1 MRWFAVC
8 LLLVGNAL
16 AQNAPQTPLPKFKAT
31 EVEIS
36 PYRNSP
42 FANGGVLHGD
52 RYLWHQATLVD
63 LIADAY
69 SVDFD
74 LVQGGPAW
82 LERNRFEVT
91 GLADPKTSKA
101 DLKLMLQSLLADR
114 FGVVVHTGEKEMPA
128 YVLTVPGKD
137 GKTKMTESEAGG
149 NTGCDPVGQPT
160 PELPLDLK
168 CHNFTMD
175 VLATSLHQFA
185 GGYLDK
191 VVVNKTGLKGE
202 YDFELKWHAR
212 QIYDKLGAAGGGIS
226 IFDAVSN
233 IGLNLALETASQQV
247 LLVDKASNKPTPN
260 APDVAKLLPPA
271 PPAVFEVATIKPS
284 APDEKQFARI
294 SGNTVNVTGL
304 PLSFLISFAWD
315 LNNNSK
321 EQVVNAPKWYNDDK
335 FDINAKVASEA
346 VGQPG
351 INSPPIDIED
361 LKAMLRQ
368 LITER
373 FQMKVHREDRPMD
386 AYTLYAAMPKMKT
399 ADPTER
405 TKYINGPA
413 PGGKDP
419 RKTQPILNKLVTCQ
433 NMTMAEFAD
442 EMQHFAGGYVYGP
455 VLDKTGL
462 GDARFDF
469 TLSYSSA
476 DRTSGLPAPKA
487 DGTALEASDP
497 NGAVTLYDAVVKQ
510 LGLKLVKEKR
520 PMPTLVFDSIQEK
533 PTEN

>member
-1 MRWFAVC
+1 MRWLAAC
-8 LLLVGNAL
+8 LLLVGSAL
-16 AQNAPQTPLPKFKAT
+16 AQSAPQTPLPKFKAT
-31 EVEIS
+31 DVESS

-52 RYLWHQATLVD
+52 RYIWHQATLVD
-63 LIADAY
+63 MIADAY

-82 LERNRFEVT
+82 LERYRFEVT
-91 GLADPKTSKA
+91 ALADPKTSKA

-128 YVLTVPGKD
+128 YVLTIPSKD

-149 NTGCDPVGQPT
+149 STGCDPVGQMS
-160 PELPLDLK
+160 PELPIDLK
-168 CHNFTMD
+168 CHNYTMD

-212 QIYDKLGAAGGGIS
+212 QTYDKIGATGGGIS

-233 IGLNLALETASQQV
+233 MGLKLALETTSQQV
-247 LLVDKASNKPTPN
+247 LLVDKAINKPTPN
-260 APDVAKLLPPA
+260 APDVAKLLPPP

-284 APDEKQFARI
+284 APDEKPFARI
-294 SGNTVNVTGL
+294 SGNSVNVTGM
-304 PLSFLISFAWD
+304 PMSFLISFAWD

-321 EQVVNAPKWYNDDK
+321 EQVVNAPKWYNDAK
-335 FDINAKVASEA
+335 FDINAKVASGTE
-346 VGQPG
+346 G
-351 INSPPIDIED
+351 NSTAKATSIDLEE
-361 LKAMLRQ
+361 LKAMMRQ
-368 LITER
+368 LISER
-373 FQMKVHREDRPMD
+373 FQMKVHMEDRPMD
-386 AYTLYAAMPKMKT
+386 AYTLYAATPKMKT
-399 ADPTER
+399 ANPTER
-405 TKYINGPA
+405 TKYINGPG
-413 PGGKDP
+413 PDGKDP

-462 GDARFDF
+462 GDARYDF

-476 DRTSGLPAPKA
+476 DRTSGVPAPKA
-487 DGTALEASDP
+487 DGTGMEASDP
-497 NGAVTLYDAVVKQ
+497 SGAVTLYDAVVKQ

-520 PMPTLVFDSIQEK
+520 PMPVLVFDSIQEK